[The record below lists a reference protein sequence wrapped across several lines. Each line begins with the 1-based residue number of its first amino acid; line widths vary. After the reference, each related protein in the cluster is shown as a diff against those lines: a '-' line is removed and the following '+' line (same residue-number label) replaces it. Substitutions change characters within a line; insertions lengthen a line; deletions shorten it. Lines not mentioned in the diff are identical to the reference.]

1 MRISDWSSD
10 VCSSDLDDV
19 GVEQEVHRSTFRG
32 RSFLRLISTP
42 ESRSGEVAKNSARL
56 PVRFVFRS
64 HSSAETT
71 TAAVRPCLVMVCG
84 PFDWACS
91 MSSLNRALAS
101 ATVQLPMLMPSTSI
115 WRVPMVIIFNFL
127 YIQRSGRDRKH

>member
-84 PFDWACS
+84 PFAWACS

-101 ATVQLPMLMPSTSI
+101 ARVPFPMLMPSTSLLSVLMGI
-115 WRVPMVIIFNFL
+115 SVNFL
-127 YIQRSGRDRKH
+127 YFLQFGFL